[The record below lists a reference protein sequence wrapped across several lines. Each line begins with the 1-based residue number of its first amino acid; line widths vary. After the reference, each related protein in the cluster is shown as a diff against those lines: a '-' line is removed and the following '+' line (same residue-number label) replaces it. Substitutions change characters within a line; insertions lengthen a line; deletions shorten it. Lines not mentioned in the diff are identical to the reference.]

1 MSESAQAASS
11 GTALHDLLAP
21 LGEASYSEA
30 RCAEMADLID
40 EIRSL
45 KTARNAVVLAH
56 NYQRP
61 EIFQVADFVGDS
73 LELARQA
80 TTVEAEVI
88 VFCGVHFMAETA
100 KILNPTRRVILPDL
114 RAGCSLADSVTA
126 EDLAERKAE
135 LRAIYP
141 DLAVVGYVNTTADV
155 KAECDACC
163 TSSNAV
169 RVVEALPSEHILFV
183 PDRNLA
189 AHVQSQTR
197 KTIIA
202 WDGNCYVHQQ
212 ITPEQIAAVRKAL
225 PRVKILA
232 HPECRADV
240 LALADAVLSTSG
252 MVRYATESPDREFL
266 IVTECGL
273 SDRLLLEVPEKR
285 FYKSCKLCAYMKMIT
300 LEGTRDALRDLAP
313 EITLPEEVRVRAP
326 SKRCSR
332 WAGERTGGA
341 CRRGR
346 RGRPHRARGG
356 AARVA
361 GAGARRPVRRLVG
374 APWRTRA
381 RIRVAR
387 GRRPTGAGGPDDPP
401 RHSPRAALHLRPA
414 GA

>member
-1 MSESAQAASS
+1 MNPAPAVSPPTPDALQA
-11 GTALHDLLAP
+11 LLAP
-21 LGEASYSEA
+21 LDDVAYGPA
-30 RCAEMADLID
+30 RCEELAATIA

-45 KTARNAVVLAH
+45 KRARNAVLLAH

-114 RAGCSLADSVTA
+114 RAGCSLADSVTG
-126 EDLAERKAE
+126 EELAERKAE

-225 PRVKILA
+225 PQVKILA

-252 MVRYATESPDREFL
+252 MVRYASESTDREFL
-266 IVTECGL
+266 VVTECGL
-273 SDRLLLEVPEKR
+273 SDRLLLEVPGKK
-285 FYKSCKLCAYMKMIT
+285 FYKSCKLCHYMKVIT
-300 LEGTRDALRDLAP
+300 LEGTRDALRDLRP
-313 EITLPEEVRVRAP
+313 EITIPEDVRLR
-326 SKRCSR
+326 
-332 WAGERTGGA
+332 
-341 CRRGR
+341 
-346 RGRPHRARGG
+346 
-356 AARVA
+356 AARAVERMLEL
-361 GAGARRPVRRLVG
+361 GA
-374 APWRTRA
+374 
-381 RIRVAR
+381 
-387 GRRPTGAGGPDDPP
+387 
-401 RHSPRAALHLRPA
+401 
-414 GA
+414 